1 MLKRETKTESL
12 ECFSPTKARKRNCIK
27 SDNKLPSKLEG
38 KDSAEE
44 VRILKQ
50 KLKRSDTFSAF
61 VSCFGL
67 VFQWIESEIFFNNE
81 NTSTNICIT
90 IRISITISC
99 LLLNYYIFNH
109 YKIKLEIEKARKM
122 VYKGIPFVKSA
133 DLKIYI
139 LESIFCWI
147 HSPPGFDYEFEND
160 ELGRHYY
167 TSLDAY
173 CSVIMLGRLYMF
185 VRLFDHYTSWT
196 GERAIRVCKLIG
208 FNPDSKFAIKS
219 YLKYKSVIVL
229 IIIIL
234 LLTTLFGLAIRTIER
249 NFQVLEGRKFSFNSL
264 YNSFWCV
271 VVSMFTIGFGDIF
284 PVTQLG
290 RFIIITASIMGGF
303 IQSMF
308 VVTLTNTLQLTKE
321 EVSAYEELTRI
332 NNVKSKLEGD
342 ASKLITT
349 LFRLNG
355 VIKKKMGV
363 TKKMLLRIDIM
374 MLSKRFR
381 IKRKNVY
388 NQSKSIVGM
397 MNDINDEITIEFAEL
412 MEVSE
417 TLSNMMNHVENSL
430 LMQENINAKLIK
442 MIENSQKLTT
452 LTTLKK
458 LKQCTKDYSWES
470 VPTLYDY
477 QGNTID
483 NQ

>member
-1 MLKRETKTESL
+1 MSKRGTRIEPIESL
-12 ECFSPTKARKRNCIK
+12 STSKLRKRNGFK
-27 SDNKLPSKLEG
+27 SDKKLPSKLEG
-38 KDSAEE
+38 KDSVEE
-44 VRILKQ
+44 VRMLKK
-50 KLKRSDTFSAF
+50 KLKRSDTLSAF

-67 VFQWIESEIFFNNE
+67 VFQWIESEIFFGNE
-81 NTSTNICIT
+81 NTSTNVCVI
-90 IRISITISC
+90 IRTSITISC
-99 LLLNYYIFNH
+99 LILNYFIFNH

-122 VYKGIPFVKSA
+122 VYKGIPFLKSE
-133 DLKIYI
+133 DLKVYI
-139 LESIFCWI
+139 LESVFCWI
-147 HSPPGFDYEFEND
+147 HSPPGFDYEFDNS
-160 ELGRHYY
+160 ELGLKYK

-249 NFQVLEGRKFSFNSL
+249 CEKELGGRKFSFDSL
-264 YNSFWCV
+264 YNSLWCV

-284 PVTQLG
+284 PVTQIG
-290 RFIIITASIMGGF
+290 RLIIIVASIMGGF

-321 EVSAYEELTRI
+321 EGSAYEELTRM

-355 VIKKKMGV
+355 AIKKKMGV
-363 TKKMLLRIDIM
+363 KKKMLLRIDIM

-397 MNDINDEITIEFAEL
+397 MSDINDEITLEFAEL

-417 TLSNMMNHVENSL
+417 PLNNMMNHVENSL
-430 LMQENINAKLIK
+430 SMQENINAKLIK

-452 LTTLKK
+452 LTTLNK
-458 LKQCTKDYSWES
+458 LKQCTKEYSWDS
-470 VPTLYDY
+470 VPLLYDY

-483 NQ
+483 SQ

>member
-1 MLKRETKTESL
+1 MSQRGIKIQPVESL
-12 ECFSPTKARKRNCIK
+12 FSPKTRKRNGLK

-38 KDSAEE
+38 KDSVEE
-44 VRILKQ
+44 VRILKK

-67 VFQWIESEIFFNNE
+67 VFQWIQSEIYFGND
-81 NTSTNICIT
+81 NTSTTVCLI
-90 IRISITISC
+90 IRILITISC
-99 LLLNYYIFNH
+99 LILNYYIFNH
-109 YKIKLEIEKARKM
+109 YKIKLDIEKARKM
-122 VYKGIPFVKSA
+122 IYKGIPFLKSE

-147 HSPPGFDYEFEND
+147 HSPPGFDYEFENN
-160 ELGRHYY
+160 ELGRHYK
-167 TSLDAY
+167 TSFDAY

-229 IIIIL
+229 ILIIL
-234 LLTTLFGLAIRTIER
+234 LLTSLFGLAIRTIER
-249 NFQVLEGRKFSFNSL
+249 SYPVLEGRKFSFDSL

-284 PVTQLG
+284 PVTQFG
-290 RFIIITASIMGGF
+290 RFIIIAASIMGGF

-321 EVSAYEELTRI
+321 EGSAYEELTRM

-349 LFRLNG
+349 LFRLNAAM
-355 VIKKKMGV
+355 KKKMGV
-363 TKKMLLRIDIM
+363 KKKMLLRIDIM

-397 MNDINDEITIEFAEL
+397 MNDINDEITLDFAEL

-417 TLSNMMNHVENSL
+417 PLNIMMNHVENSL
-430 LMQENINAKLIK
+430 SMQENINAKVIK

-452 LTTLKK
+452 ITTLSK
-458 LKQCTKDYSWES
+458 LKQCTQGHSWES
-470 VPTLYDY
+470 VPMLYDY

-483 NQ
+483 NE